1 MPLDLAANPVYSVP
15 AMKKPIPLSVSN
27 RDTAQSAK
35 NMRKAGNVPGV
46 IYGNTMKNTAI
57 QCNAKELHGVYV
69 KAGENT
75 LVDVDIGG
83 KKVPCLIHAVAFDP
97 VTSAYE
103 HIDLYA
109 VDMTKNV
116 TTHVPV
122 TFEGECPAVKNHGG
136 VLLTVHSQLE
146 VTCLPADIP
155 ESFIIDLS
163 VLENLHDSVTVAKLK
178 IPKGVVITKAPET
191 AIVIVQEP
199 RKEEVIE
206 PVVALGTEGA
216 PAEGAVTAEG
226 TPATPG
232 AAAPATDAKAGE
244 KAPAGKEA
252 KK

>member
-1 MPLDLAANPVYSVP
+1 
-15 AMKKPIPLSVSN
+15 MKKAIPLSVQE
-27 RDTAQSAK
+27 RDTKK
-35 NMRKAGNVPGV
+35 NVKHLRKAGDVPG
-46 IYGNTMKNTAI
+46 ILYGSTMKNVAI
-57 QCNAKELHGVYV
+57 TCNAKELHGVYV

-75 LVDVDIGG
+75 LVEVEVAG
-83 KKVPCLIHAVAFDP
+83 KKVPCLIHSISFDP

-109 VDMTKNV
+109 VDMTKKV

-122 TFEGECPAVKNHGG
+122 IFEGDSPAVKNMGG

-155 ESFIIDLS
+155 AHFVVNLS
-163 VLENLHDSVTVAKLK
+163 VLENLRDSITVSKLK
-178 IPKGVVITKAPET
+178 IPEGVVIKESPET

-206 PVVALGTEGA
+206 VVAPVAAEGAEGAAPTAEGAAPGAAPAAGA
-216 PAEGAVTAEG
+216 PAAKG
-226 TPATPG
+226 
-232 AAAPATDAKAGE
+232 DAKA
-244 KAPAGKEA
+244 PA